1 MNTLSGEYYFRQTEM
16 VSGFLFSAA
25 GKFQFFFTYGA
36 VDRSATGTY
45 SIDGNLLRLKS
56 EKEPGKDFTVTRQY
70 KGAEGFSLKFFHAQ
84 RYLTENIRCV
94 FQAGEQKTEVI
105 SDNQG
110 LVVTELQQCDHIF
123 VQHLLYPDIFT
134 QIKDPVN
141 SNNHFELSL
150 ESSLE
155 QVSFKGIDFTVEADG
170 SLTCLPNYFMPIA
183 GIRYQP
189 AGDHDSN

>member
-1 MNTLSGEYYFRQTEM
+1 MLQGEYYFRKTEM
-16 VSGFLFSAA
+16 VSGFMFLPE
-25 GKFQFFFTYGA
+25 GRFQFFFSYGA
-36 VDRSATGTY
+36 VDRTAAGTY

-56 EKEPGKDFTVTRQY
+56 DKEPGKDFTVTRQY
-70 KGAEGFSLKFFHAQ
+70 KSAEGFSLKFFHTQ

-105 SDNQG
+105 TDSHG
-110 LVVTELQQCDHIF
+110 LVITALNQCDHIF

-134 QIKDPVN
+134 QVKDPAN

-150 ESSLE
+150 ETSLE
-155 QVSFKGIDFTVEADG
+155 QLSFKGIDFTIEADG
-170 SLTCLPNYFMPIA
+170 SLTCHPNYFMPFT

-189 AGDHDSN
+189 AVDRDSN